1 MTMNKREGKRD
12 TTNEMVVPFTTAQNT
27 RLFCVDYAD
36 MHNGWQ
42 QVTSR
47 DGKRGQ
53 VRAMRYARPDRVM
66 VVNIPLNSL
75 ERVGC
80 ALNSKLG
87 DFMRSDSAAATLL
100 KLLVCSRDAPRR
112 VKQKFVTH
120 REPDSVVHSVAGSCI
135 PVCGYLLEGVFSPQG
150 DTMVALRL
158 MKLVLAP
165 FFTYRVNR
173 SNVMKMTCNYPMR
186 DSLLFGRRIDYNQ
199 HLQSIVDESTS
210 DSSAKVKRARQTIES
225 TSDARVCSPPDLLRV
240 YQQYGGSTLFDT
252 RSLLKQ
258 MFTSFASTDIP
269 TPEKTPTNNWDTCA
283 FHGLSPEL
291 LLGMNGGHHVCPQGG
306 SLQAGLAGIQIHPSQ
321 LSEESYHHQASFDVP
336 DVSASS
342 VWVLPF
348 EMNPLSVN
356 LPQQVVD
363 ALTRLHDA
371 EEEEE
376 ASQ

>member
-1 MTMNKREGKRD
+1 MS
-12 TTNEMVVPFTTAQNT
+12 VPLSVLVSTPVNT
-27 RLFCVDYAD
+27 PA
-36 MHNGWQ
+36 
-42 QVTSR
+42 S
-47 DGKRGQ
+47 
-53 VRAMRYARPDRVM
+53 
-66 VVNIPLNSL
+66 
-75 ERVGC
+75 
-80 ALNSKLG
+80 
-87 DFMRSDSAAATLL
+87 
-100 KLLVCSRDAPRR
+100 
-112 VKQKFVTH
+112 
-120 REPDSVVHSVAGSCI
+120 
-135 PVCGYLLEGVFSPQG
+135 FS
-150 DTMVALRL
+150 
-158 MKLVLAP
+158 
-165 FFTYRVNR
+165 
-173 SNVMKMTCNYPMR
+173 
-186 DSLLFGRRIDYNQ
+186 
-199 HLQSIVDESTS
+199 
-210 DSSAKVKRARQTIES
+210 
-225 TSDARVCSPPDLLRV
+225 
-240 YQQYGGSTLFDT
+240 GSTLFDT

-258 MFTSFASTDIP
+258 MSTSFASTDIP

-306 SLQAGLAGIQIHPSQ
+306 SLQAGLAGIPIHPSQ